1 MNVQMLIHVLG
12 TFKRRVH
19 VMADENTGVMADE
32 SVKESSDICS
42 GKHFNVGSSNVEQ
55 GTRSLLIT
63 NKGSIKIMV
72 WRI

>member
-1 MNVQMLIHVLG
+1 
-12 TFKRRVH
+12 
-19 VMADENTGVMADE
+19 MADENTGVMADE